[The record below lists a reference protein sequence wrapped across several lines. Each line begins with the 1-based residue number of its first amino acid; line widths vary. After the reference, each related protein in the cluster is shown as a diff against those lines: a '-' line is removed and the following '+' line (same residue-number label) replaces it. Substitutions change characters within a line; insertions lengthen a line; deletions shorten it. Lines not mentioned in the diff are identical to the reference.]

1 MYSYTLPYGGL
12 MHSMRN
18 NILVVD
24 DDPDILEALKVMLE
38 DQGYSVE
45 TAQNGN
51 ILQFLDETNLPSVII
66 LDVLLSGMDGRDIA
80 EKLRKKEETKE
91 IPIVMISA
99 NPGAAKDC
107 VKRGANAFLAKP
119 FEIDDLLNV
128 IHEYAPSESDTK
140 S

>member
-1 MYSYTLPYGGL
+1 MPFNQTMG
-12 MHSMRN
+12 SMRN

-51 ILQFLDETNLPSVII
+51 ILQFLDQTNLPSMII
-66 LDVLLSGMDGRDIA
+66 LDVMLSGMDGRNIA
-80 EKLRKKEETKE
+80 EKLRKKKETKE

-99 NPGAAKDC
+99 NPGAATDC

-128 IHEYAPSESDTK
+128 IHRYVPKDNDS
-140 S
+140 

>member
-1 MYSYTLPYGGL
+1 MYPYNLPLGEL
-12 MHSMRN
+12 KQSMRT

-24 DDPDILEALKVMLE
+24 DDPDILEALKMMLE

-66 LDVLLSGMDGRDIA
+66 LDVLLSGIDGREIA
-80 EKLRKKEETKE
+80 EKLRQKKETHE

-99 NPGAAKDC
+99 NPEAAKDC

-119 FEIDDLLNV
+119 FEIDDLLSV
-128 IHEYAPSESDTK
+128 IHKYAPQ
-140 S
+140 

>member
-1 MYSYTLPYGGL
+1 MYSYNLSNSNL
-12 MHSMRN
+12 MHSMSN

-24 DDPDILEALKVMLE
+24 DDPDILEAIKLLLE

-66 LDVLLSGMDGRDIA
+66 LDVLLSGMDGREIA
-80 EKLRKKEETKE
+80 EKLRQKRETHA

-99 NPGAAKDC
+99 NPGAAEDC

-128 IHEYAPSESDTK
+128 IHKYVPERP
-140 S
+140 